1 MGDREVREVMRIE
14 REEGGATAREG
25 RAGHCAGQAKCMVHA
40 DAGSCVRATCAGRT
54 GARDVRANAG
64 AGEASGIEA
73 GAAISAQPVGS
84 SMRQKPPK
92 VARRSEEREPIFSVV
107 DFA

>member
-1 MGDREVREVMRIE
+1 MCTCHMCRENWR
-14 REEGGATAREG
+14 EGG
-25 RAGHCAGQAKCMVHA
+25 K
-40 DAGSCVRATCAGRT
+40 
-54 GARDVRANAG
+54 ANAG

-92 VARRSEEREPIFSVV
+92 VARRSEEREPIFPVV
-107 DFA
+107 HTFLQMPQMPQIPPSGCLRIEAS